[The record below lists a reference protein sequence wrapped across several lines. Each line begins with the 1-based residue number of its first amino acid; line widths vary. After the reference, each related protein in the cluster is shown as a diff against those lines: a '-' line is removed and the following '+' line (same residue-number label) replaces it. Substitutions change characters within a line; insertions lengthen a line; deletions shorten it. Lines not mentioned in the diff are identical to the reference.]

1 MQVLTTARS
10 ALEEQARHTREQEMQ
25 ALENRWLA
33 QHSADA
39 REQQRVA
46 SALSADAE
54 MLREEA
60 VQSVVQHLSA
70 FGLNRNLPWQIYATR
85 PKRFTRGPLGREPLG
100 REPLGPL
107 GAPSLSS
114 LSAARLALGEPMG
127 AQDDVVPPLLHPLDP
142 YAGQNAGQNPYALFD
157 APPHDERA
165 APAAVPPPP
174 HRPIRSTVGSV
185 YDQPVW
191 PRHQP
196 PRTAAQH
203 SAEMP
208 LPPVRGAKPRTA
220 WPSPRVPAPPQ
231 PPQPPQHKKYDY
243 FDKFDKF
250 GRPISPRS
258 LAPPSAYA

>member
-1 MQVLTTARS
+1 M
-10 ALEEQARHTREQEMQ
+10 TREQEMQ

-127 AQDDVVPPLLHPLDP
+127 AQDDAVPPLLHPLDP
-142 YAGQNAGQNPYALFD
+142 YAGQNAGQNASGTAFCG
-157 APPHDERA
+157 ATSAKSRCVEA
-165 APAAVPPPP
+165 ASIFLLQTCTCE
-174 HRPIRSTVGSV
+174 HL
-185 YDQPVW
+185 D
-191 PRHQP
+191 
-196 PRTAAQH
+196 
-203 SAEMP
+203 
-208 LPPVRGAKPRTA
+208 
-220 WPSPRVPAPPQ
+220 
-231 PPQPPQHKKYDY
+231 
-243 FDKFDKF
+243 
-250 GRPISPRS
+250 
-258 LAPPSAYA
+258 